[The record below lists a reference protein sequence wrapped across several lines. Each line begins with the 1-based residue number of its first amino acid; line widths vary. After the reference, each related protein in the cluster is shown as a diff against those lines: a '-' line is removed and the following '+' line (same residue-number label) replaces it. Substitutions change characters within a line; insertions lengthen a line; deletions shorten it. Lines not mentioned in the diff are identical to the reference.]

1 MSVLNVGG
9 LTKYYGAE
17 FIFGGISFQAAK
29 GDKVALVGV
38 NGAGKSTLMKIIAGV
53 EDPTSGGVYLARG
66 RTLAYLA
73 QEAQFSG
80 QRTLMQEMHAAL
92 EHLHAMQQ
100 EISALEH
107 ALADTAAPD
116 WEQRMERYGELTH
129 RFEHA
134 GGYDIEHRIDRTLHG
149 LGFVEAQ
156 YDQPVAQFSGGQK
169 TRAAL
174 ASALLSDP
182 DLLLLDEPTNHLDLA
197 ALEWLERFLKDWE
210 GTLIVISHDRYF
222 LDKVTNRTLEIAN
235 GKLDGDYPAPYN
247 RYLELKAER
256 LELQLK
262 QYQAQQEYIAKTE
275 EFIRRFKAGQRTKEA
290 RGREKILNRLKYG
303 YQGANNQ
310 WIDNRIDAPQ
320 QQKKIAMN
328 LGTQVRGGD
337 LALKL
342 EKLVVGYVSTDGRW
356 GDGAMGRRGDAEDS
370 PTRPLAHSP
379 APGAAVTLI
388 TCPNLEVFRGQR
400 VALMGPNG
408 SGKTT
413 LLRTLVGEVPP
424 LSGQAR
430 LGHRV
435 TVNYYAQA
443 HEGLQMD
450 ATVLEEIR
458 RIKPLIKETEARTL
472 LGRFLF
478 SGDDVYKRVGDLSG
492 GERSRV
498 ALAQLTL
505 MGGNLLILDEPTN
518 HLDIG
523 AREALEVVL
532 NEYNGTILFV
542 SHDRYFIDAVAD
554 TIWMVENGSIDAFD
568 GTYSEY
574 AAFREA
580 RDRTPVADP
589 SPSLRAGDRR
599 PEARDRGSRTRDQ
612 GPKAREQVKAKSEP
626 PMNSSGKV
634 TATANGNGSSPASSP
649 QPQASSKEERRRQRK
664 LAALEEEIAMLE
676 AEMKQLAEEMTA
688 ASAQADGKRVKSLEM
703 QYTDVQEM
711 LNTRYDE
718 WSAVAG

>member
-1 MSVLNVGG
+1 MSVLSLSG

-17 FIFGGISFQAAK
+17 FIFGGISLQISR
-29 GDKVALVGV
+29 GDKTALVGI

-53 EDPTSGGVYLARG
+53 EEPTSGGVHLSRG

-80 QRTLMQEMHAAL
+80 TRTLMEEMHAAL
-92 EHLHAMQQ
+92 EHLHALQQ
-100 EISALEH
+100 EITALEH
-107 ALADTAAPD
+107 ALADTDAPD

-134 GGYDIEHRIDRTLHG
+134 GGYDIEYRIDRTLHG

-156 YDQPVAQFSGGQK
+156 YHQPLAQFSGGQK

-235 GKLDGDYPAPYN
+235 GKLDGDYPAGYN
-247 RYLELKAER
+247 KYLELKAER

-262 QYQAQQEYIAKTE
+262 HFQAQQDYINKTE
-275 EFIRRFKAGQRTKEA
+275 DFIRRFKAGVRSKEA

-310 WIDNRIDAPQ
+310 WIDTRVDAPQ

-328 LGTQVRGGD
+328 LGTQVRSGD

-342 EKLVVGYVSTDGRW
+342 EKLVVGYTTRVEQNQEPRTKNQEPGVDQTGSRFSVLG
-356 GDGAMGRRGDAEDS
+356 S
-370 PTRPLAHSP
+370 P
-379 APGAAVTLI
+379 VTLI
-388 TCPNLEVFRGQR
+388 KCPNLEIFRGQR

-413 LLRTLVGEVPP
+413 LLRTMVGEVPA
-424 LSGQAR
+424 LSGLAR
-430 LGHRV
+430 LGHKV
-435 TVNYYAQA
+435 TINYYAQA
-443 HEGLQMD
+443 HEGLEMN
-450 ATVLEEIR
+450 ATVLQEIR

-505 MGGNLLILDEPTN
+505 MGGNLLVLDEPTN

-554 TIWMVENGSIDAFD
+554 TIWMVEHGSIEAFD

-574 AAFREA
+574 SAFQEA
-580 RDRTPVADP
+580 
-589 SPSLRAGDRR
+589 
-599 PEARDRGSRTRDQ
+599 
-612 GPKAREQVKAKSEP
+612 KARKQASDERRATTDDRQATSDERRTTNDERGRKTKQAASKSGNGHGP
-626 PMNSSGKV
+626 L
-634 TATANGNGSSPASSP
+634 TANGSGQIPNPPSSIPNLQSPSASP
-649 QPQASSKEERRRQRK
+649 SKDDRRLRRK
-664 LAALEEEIAMLE
+664 MVAL
-676 AEMKQLAEEMTA
+676 
-688 ASAQADGKRVKSLEM
+688 
-703 QYTDVQEM
+703 
-711 LNTRYDE
+711 
-718 WSAVAG
+718 

>member
-1 MSVLNVGG
+1 MSVLSLSG

-17 FIFGGISFQAAK
+17 FIFGGISFQVSR
-29 GDKVALVGV
+29 GDKTALVGV

-53 EDPTSGGVYLARG
+53 EEPTSGGVHLSRG

-80 QRTLMQEMHAAL
+80 TRTLMGEMHAAL
-92 EHLHAMQQ
+92 EHLHALQQ
-100 EISALEH
+100 EITALEH

-116 WEQRMERYGELTH
+116 WEQRMELYGELTH

-134 GGYDIEHRIDRTLHG
+134 GGYDIEYRIDRTLHG

-156 YDQPVAQFSGGQK
+156 YHQPLAQFSGGQK

-235 GKLDGDYPAPYN
+235 GKLDGDYPAGYN
-247 RYLELKAER
+247 KYLELKAER

-262 QYQAQQEYIAKTE
+262 HYNAQQEYIAKTE
-275 EFIRRFKAGQRTKEA
+275 DFIRRFKAGQRTKEA

-310 WIDNRIDAPQ
+310 WIDTRVDAPQ

-328 LGTQVRGGD
+328 LGTQVRSGD

-342 EKLVVGYVSTDGRW
+342 EKLVIGYTLTEDEGRKTKDQSN
-356 GDGAMGRRGDAEDS
+356 GNDAS
-370 PTRPLAHSP
+370 VLRPSSF
-379 APGAAVTLI
+379 VLI
-388 TCPNLEVFRGQR
+388 RCPDLEIFRGQR

-413 LLRTLVGEVPP
+413 LLRTMVGEVPA
-424 LSGQAR
+424 LSGLAR
-430 LGHRV
+430 LGHKV
-435 TVNYYAQA
+435 IINYYAQA
-443 HEGLQMD
+443 HEGLEMQ
-450 ATVLEEIR
+450 ATVLQEIR

-505 MGGNLLILDEPTN
+505 MGGNLLVLDEPTN

-523 AREALEVVL
+523 AREALEEVL

-554 TIWMVENGSIDAFD
+554 TIWMVDSGSIEAFY

-574 AAFREA
+574 AAFHEA
-580 RDRTPVADP
+580 KDRKPATD
-589 SPSLRAGDRR
+589 DRR
-599 PEARDRGSRTRDQ
+599 PTTDDRRAGTKQEAS
-612 GPKAREQVKAKSEP
+612 
-626 PMNSSGKV
+626 
-634 TATANGNGSSPASSP
+634 ANGNGRTPPTAKGNGSGSALSPQSPVPSP
-649 QPQASSKEERRRQRK
+649 QPSASSKEDRRIRRK
-664 LAALEEEIAMLE
+664 LVALEEEIAMLE
-676 AEMKQLAEEMTA
+676 AEMKQLAEEMTS
-688 ASAQADGKRVKSLEM
+688 ASAQADGKRVKALEM
-703 QYTDVQEM
+703 QYSDVNDM
-711 LNTRYDE
+711 ISSRMKE
-718 WSAVAG
+718 WEQLAT

>member
-1 MSVLNVGG
+1 MSVLSVSG

-17 FIFGGISFQAAK
+17 FIFGGISFQISR
-29 GDKVALVGV
+29 GDKTALVGV

-53 EDPTSGGVYLARG
+53 EEPTGGSVHLSRG
-66 RTLAYLA
+66 RTVAYLA

-80 QRTLMQEMHAAL
+80 SRTLMEEMHAAL
-92 EHLHAMQQ
+92 EHLHALQQ
-100 EISALEH
+100 EITALEH

-134 GGYDIEHRIDRTLHG
+134 GGYDIEYRIDRTLHG

-156 YDQPVAQFSGGQK
+156 YDQPLAQFSGGQK

-235 GKLDGDYPAPYN
+235 GKLDGDYPAGYN
-247 RYLELKAER
+247 KYLELKAER

-262 QYQAQQEYIAKTE
+262 HYQAQQEYIAKTE
-275 EFIRRFKAGQRTKEA
+275 DFIRRFKAGQRTKEA

-310 WIDNRIDAPQ
+310 WIDTRVDAPQ

-328 LGTQVRGGD
+328 LGTQVRSGD

-342 EKLVVGYVSTDGRW
+342 EKLVVGYMERGM
-356 GDGAMGRRGDAEDS
+356 GDGSWDLGETDQP
-370 PTRPLAHSP
+370 PTPIPHPL
-379 APGAAVTLI
+379 I
-388 TCPNLEVFRGQR
+388 KCPNLEIFRGQR

-413 LLRTLVGEVPP
+413 LLRTMVGEVPA
-424 LSGQAR
+424 LSGLAR
-430 LGHRV
+430 LGHKV
-435 TVNYYAQA
+435 MINYYAQA
-443 HEGLQMD
+443 HEGLDMN
-450 ATVLEEIR
+450 ATVFQEIR

-478 SGDDVYKRVGDLSG
+478 SGDDVFKRVGDLSG

-505 MGGNLLILDEPTN
+505 MGGNLLVLDEPTN

-554 TIWMVENGSIDAFD
+554 TIWMVENSSIEAFD

-574 AAFREA
+574 AAFHEA
-580 RDRTPVADP
+580 KDRKPTNDERRTTNDERPEAKHQAPSAKHQGQKGRPEVPMNGNGNTPATAKGIGNSPSPISHPP
-589 SPSLRAGDRR
+589 SPSKDDRR
-599 PEARDRGSRTRDQ
+599 LR
-612 GPKAREQVKAKSEP
+612 
-626 PMNSSGKV
+626 
-634 TATANGNGSSPASSP
+634 
-649 QPQASSKEERRRQRK
+649 RK
-664 LAALEEEIAMLE
+664 LVALEEEIAMLE
-676 AEMKQLAEEMTA
+676 AEMKQLAEEMTS

-703 QYTDVQEM
+703 QFSDVQEM

-718 WSAVAG
+718 WSAAAG

>member
-1 MSVLNVGG
+1 MSVLSVSG

-17 FIFGGISFQAAK
+17 FIFGGISFQVSR
-29 GDKVALVGV
+29 GDKTALVGI

-53 EDPTSGGVYLARG
+53 EDPTSGGVHLSRG
-66 RTLAYLA
+66 LTLAYLA

-80 QRTLMQEMHAAL
+80 TRTLMEELHAAL
-92 EHLHAMQQ
+92 EHLHALQQ
-100 EISALEH
+100 EITALEH

-134 GGYDIEHRIDRTLHG
+134 GGYDIEYRIDRTLHG
-149 LGFVEAQ
+149 LGFVEEQ
-156 YDQPVAQFSGGQK
+156 YHQPLAQFSGGQK

-235 GKLDGDYPAPYN
+235 GKLDGDYPAGYN
-247 RYLELKAER
+247 KYLVLKAER

-262 QYQAQQEYIAKTE
+262 HYQAQQEYIAKTE
-275 EFIRRFKAGQRTKEA
+275 DFIRRFKAGQRTKEA

-310 WIDNRIDAPQ
+310 WIDTRVDAPQ

-328 LGTQVRGGD
+328 LGTQVRSGD

-342 EKLVVGYVSTDGRW
+342 EKLVIGYMERG
-356 GDGAMGRRGDAEDS
+356 MGENPQPPS
-370 PTRPLAHSP
+370 VTPPC
-379 APGAAVTLI
+379 AALVPHPLI
-388 TCPNLEVFRGQR
+388 TCPNLEIFRGQR

-413 LLRTLVGEVPP
+413 LLRTMVGEVPA
-424 LSGQAR
+424 LSGLAR
-430 LGHRV
+430 LGHKV
-435 TVNYYAQA
+435 AINYYAQA
-443 HEGLQMD
+443 HEGLEMN
-450 ATVLEEIR
+450 ATVFQEIR

-505 MGGNLLILDEPTN
+505 MGGNLLVLDEPTN
-518 HLDIG
+518 HLDIS

-554 TIWMVENGSIDAFD
+554 TIWMVDSGSIEAFY

-574 AAFREA
+574 AAFHEA
-580 RDRTPVADP
+580 KDRKPTTDHRPPTTDDRLETKDQRPKTKDQRPKVKHEAQVNGNGHVAAP
-589 SPSLRAGDRR
+589 AS
-599 PEARDRGSRTRDQ
+599 
-612 GPKAREQVKAKSEP
+612 
-626 PMNSSGKV
+626 
-634 TATANGNGSSPASSP
+634 GNGSSLASSP
-649 QPQASSKEERRRQRK
+649 QPLASSKDDRRLRRK
-664 LAALEEEIAMLE
+664 LVALEEEIAMLE
-676 AEMKQLAEEMTA
+676 AEMKQLAEEMSSV
-688 ASAQADGKRVKSLEM
+688 SAQADGKRVKSLEM
-703 QYTDVQEM
+703 QYSDVNDM
-711 LNTRYDE
+711 ISSRMKE
-718 WSAVAG
+718 WEQLAK

>member
-1 MSVLNVGG
+1 MSILNVGG

-17 FIFGGISFQAAK
+17 FIFGDISFQIAK

-38 NGAGKSTLMKIIAGV
+38 NGAGKSTLVKIIAGV
-53 EDPTSGGVYLARG
+53 EEPTKGGLHMARG

-73 QEAQFSG
+73 QEAQFAG
-80 QRTLMQEMHAAL
+80 ERTLMGEMHVAL
-92 EHLHAMQQ
+92 EHLIGMQN
-100 EISALEH
+100 EMSELEH

-116 WEQRMERYGELTH
+116 WEQRMEHYGELAH

-134 GGYDIEHRIDRTLHG
+134 GGYEIEYRIDRTLHG
-149 LGFVEAQ
+149 LGFTEEQ
-156 YDQPVAQFSGGQK
+156 YHQPVAQFSGGQK

-174 ASALLSDP
+174 AAALLADP

-197 ALEWLERFLKDWE
+197 ALEWLERFLKDWD

-235 GKLDGDYPAPYN
+235 GKLDGDYPAGYN
-247 RYLELKAER
+247 RYLELKAEK

-262 QYQAQQEYIAKTE
+262 QFQAQQDYIAKTE

-310 WIDNRIDAPQ
+310 WINQRIDAPQ
-320 QQKKIAMN
+320 QQKKLAMN

-337 LALKL
+337 LVLRL
-342 EKLVVGYVSTDGRW
+342 ENLVVGYAARTENEHPQGQPRTAASNADSQFSILGST
-356 GDGAMGRRGDAEDS
+356 
-370 PTRPLAHSP
+370 
-379 APGAAVTLI
+379 VQLI
-388 TCPNLEVFRGQR
+388 KCPNLEMFRGQR

-413 LLRTLVGEVPP
+413 LLRTLVGDLPP
-424 LSGQAR
+424 LRGLAR

-435 TVNYYAQA
+435 GINYYAQA
-443 HEGLQMD
+443 HEGLQMN

-478 SGDDVYKRVGDLSG
+478 SGDDVYKLVGDLSG

-505 MGGNLLILDEPTN
+505 MGGNLLVLDEPTN

-532 NEYNGTILFV
+532 NEYNGSILFV

-554 TIWMVENGSIDAFD
+554 TIWMVHD
-568 GTYSEY
+568 GTIEAFAGNYSEY
-574 AAFREA
+574 AAYREA
-580 RDRTPVADP
+580 DRLRPAP
-589 SPSLRAGDRR
+589 SVEERRATKDEEPRTKDEGRKTKD
-599 PEARDRGSRTRDQ
+599 EGHERGQRAAS
-612 GPKAREQVKAKSEP
+612 
-626 PMNSSGKV
+626 
-634 TATANGNGSSPASSP
+634 NGNGVQVASPPAQVSTKE
-649 QPQASSKEERRRQRK
+649 QSKTERKRQRR
-664 LAALEEEIAMLE
+664 LEALEQEIAMLE
-676 AEMKQLAEEMTA
+676 AEQKQLAEEMTNA
-688 ASAQADGKRVKSLEM
+688 GISGDGKRVKSLEM
-703 QYTDVQEM
+703 QYAEVSEM
-711 LNTRYDE
+711 ISSRMDE
-718 WSAVAG
+718 WASLAP

>member
-1 MSVLNVGG
+1 MSVLSLSA

-17 FIFGGISFQAAK
+17 FIFGGISFQVSR
-29 GDKVALVGV
+29 GDKTALVGI

-53 EDPTSGGVYLARG
+53 EDATSGGVHLSRG
-66 RTLAYLA
+66 RTMAYLA

-80 QRTLMQEMHAAL
+80 TRTLMEEMHAAL
-92 EHLHAMQQ
+92 DHLHALQQ
-100 EISALEH
+100 EITALEH

-134 GGYDIEHRIDRTLHG
+134 GGYDIEYRIDRTLHG

-156 YDQPVAQFSGGQK
+156 FHQPVAQFSGGQK

-174 ASALLSDP
+174 AAALLSDP

-197 ALEWLERFLKDWE
+197 ALEWLERFLKDWD

-235 GKLDGDYPAPYN
+235 GKLDGDYPAGYN
-247 RYLELKAER
+247 KYLELKAER

-262 QYQAQQEYIAKTE
+262 HFNAQQDYINKTE
-275 EFIRRFKAGQRTKEA
+275 DFIRRFKAGVHSKEA

-310 WIDNRIDAPQ
+310 WIDTRVDAPQ

-328 LGTQVRGGD
+328 LGTQVRSGD

-342 EKLVVGYVSTDGRW
+342 EKLVVGYLPKN
-356 GDGAMGRRGDAEDS
+356 DAL
-370 PTRPLAHSP
+370 PVARHPLP
-379 APGAAVTLI
+379 VTLI
-388 TCPNLEVFRGQR
+388 TCPNLEIFREQR

-413 LLRTLVGEVPP
+413 LLRTMVGEVPA
-424 LSGQAR
+424 LSGLAR
-430 LGHRV
+430 LGHKV
-435 TVNYYAQA
+435 VINYYAQA
-443 HEGLQMD
+443 HEGLEMN
-450 ATVLEEIR
+450 ATVLQEIR

-478 SGDDVYKRVGDLSG
+478 SGDDVHKRVGDLSG

-505 MGGNLLILDEPTN
+505 MGGNLLVLDEPTN

-523 AREALEVVL
+523 AREALEAVL

-554 TIWMVENGSIDAFD
+554 TIWMVDDSSIEAFD

-574 AAFREA
+574 SDFQEAQARKLAADERAEA
-580 RDRTPVADP
+580 KGRQADKQTSGQADKESKSNGQRLSVPELVAH
-589 SPSLRAGDRR
+589 
-599 PEARDRGSRTRDQ
+599 
-612 GPKAREQVKAKSEP
+612 
-626 PMNSSGKV
+626 SSNG
-634 TATANGNGSSPASSP
+634 NGNGSLIAASPQSAVPGPQSPAP
-649 QPQASSKEERRRQRK
+649 SKDDRRLRRK
-664 LAALEEEIAMLE
+664 LVALEEEIAMLE
-676 AEMKQLAEEMTA
+676 AEMKQLAEEMTS
-688 ASAQADGKRVKSLEM
+688 ASALADGKRVKSLEL
-703 QYTDVQEM
+703 QYSDVQRM
-711 LNTRYDE
+711 LNTRYNE
-718 WSAVAG
+718 WSASAK

>member
-1 MSVLNVGG
+1 MSVLSVSG

-17 FIFGGISFQAAK
+17 FIFGGISFQVAR
-29 GDKVALVGV
+29 GDKAALVGV
-38 NGAGKSTLMKIIAGV
+38 NGAGKSTLIKIIAGV
-53 EDPTSGGVYLARG
+53 EEPTSGGVHLSRG
-66 RTLAYLA
+66 RTVAYLA

-80 QRTLMQEMHAAL
+80 TRTLMEEMHAAL
-92 EHLHAMQQ
+92 EHLHALQQ
-100 EISALEH
+100 EITALEH

-116 WEQRMERYGELTH
+116 WDQRMERYGELTH

-134 GGYDIEHRIDRTLHG
+134 GGYDIEYRIDRTLHG
-149 LGFVEAQ
+149 LGFVEEQ
-156 YDQPVAQFSGGQK
+156 YHQPLAQFSGGQK

-235 GKLDGDYPAPYN
+235 GKLDGDYPAGYN
-247 RYLELKAER
+247 KYLELKAER

-262 QYQAQQEYIAKTE
+262 HYQAQQEYIAKTE
-275 EFIRRFKAGQRTKEA
+275 DFIRRFKAGQRTKEA

-310 WIDNRIDAPQ
+310 WIDTRVDAPQ

-328 LGTQVRGGD
+328 LGTQVRSGD

-342 EKLVVGYVSTDGRW
+342 EKLVVGYLPVTSDEWRVTS
-356 GDGAMGRRGDAEDS
+356 DAPSVTRHPS
-370 PTRPLAHSP
+370 P
-379 APGAAVTLI
+379 VTLI
-388 TCPNLEVFRGQR
+388 KCPNLEIFRGQR

-413 LLRTLVGEVPP
+413 LLRTMVGEVPA
-424 LSGQAR
+424 LSGLAR
-430 LGHRV
+430 LGHKV
-435 TVNYYAQA
+435 MINYYAQA
-443 HEGLQMD
+443 HEGLEMN
-450 ATVLEEIR
+450 ATVFQEIR

-505 MGGNLLILDEPTN
+505 MGGNLLVLDEPTN

-554 TIWMVENGSIDAFD
+554 TIWMVENASIEAFY

-574 AAFREA
+574 AAFHEA
-580 RDRTPVADP
+580 K
-589 SPSLRAGDRR
+589 DRR
-599 PEARDRGSRTRDQ
+599 PAADDRQPTLGPKGAPGSGQATDDRGRKTKQEMSRSGNGQVPLTDNGRGQ
-612 GPKAREQVKAKSEP
+612 VSSPKP
-626 PMNSSGKV
+626 PAS
-634 TATANGNGSSPASSP
+634 GNGSSPASSL
-649 QPQASSKEERRRQRK
+649 QPPASSKDDRRLRRK
-664 LAALEEEIAMLE
+664 LVALEEEIAMLE
-676 AEMKQLAEEMTA
+676 AEMKQLAEEMTS

-703 QYTDVQEM
+703 QYSDVNEM
-711 LNTRYDE
+711 ISSRMEE
-718 WSAVAG
+718 WERLAK

>member
-1 MSVLNVGG
+1 MSVISISG

-17 FIFGGISFQAAK
+17 FIFGGISFQVSR
-29 GDKVALVGV
+29 GDKTALVGI

-53 EDPTSGGVYLARG
+53 EDPTSGGVHLSRG
-66 RTLAYLA
+66 RTVAYLA
-73 QEAQFSG
+73 QEAQFTG
-80 QRTLMQEMHAAL
+80 TRTLMEEMHAAL
-92 EHLHAMQQ
+92 EHLNMLQ
-100 EISALEH
+100 EEITALEH

-134 GGYDIEHRIDRTLHG
+134 GGYDIEYRIDRTLHG

-156 YDQPVAQFSGGQK
+156 YHQPVAQFSGGQK

-235 GKLDGDYPAPYN
+235 GKLDGDYPAGYN
-247 RYLELKAER
+247 KYLQLKAER

-262 QYQAQQEYIAKTE
+262 QYQAQQEYITKTE
-275 EFIRRFKAGQRTKEA
+275 DFIRRFKNSTLSTQA
-290 RGREKILNRLKYG
+290 RGRERRLQRLKEG
-303 YQGANNQ
+303 WEGSGRAEQLLDRPVDQ
-310 WIDNRIDAPQ
+310 R
-320 QQKKIAMN
+320 KVVFN
-328 LGTQVRGGD
+328 LDTQVRSGD

-342 EKLVVGYVSTDGRW
+342 EKLVVGYLPAAS
-356 GDGAMGRRGDAEDS
+356 DAS
-370 PTRPLAHSP
+370 PITHHPSP
-379 APGAAVTLI
+379 VTLI
-388 TCPNLEVFRGQR
+388 KCPDLEIFRGQR

-413 LLRTLVGEVPP
+413 LLRTMVGEVPA
-424 LSGQAR
+424 LSGLAR
-430 LGHRV
+430 LGHKV
-435 TVNYYAQA
+435 TINYYAQA
-443 HEGLQMD
+443 HEGLEMN
-450 ATVLEEIR
+450 ATVLQEIR

-505 MGGNLLILDEPTN
+505 MGGNLLVLDEPTN

-554 TIWMVENGSIDAFD
+554 TIWMVENGSIQAFD

-574 AAFREA
+574 AAFQEA
-580 RDRTPVADP
+580 QARKPAADERRTTNDERRSAKGEVPKTKAAEPTNGNGHVSATAKGTGNTPISNPQSP
-589 SPSLRAGDRR
+589 SPSKDDRR
-599 PEARDRGSRTRDQ
+599 MR
-612 GPKAREQVKAKSEP
+612 
-626 PMNSSGKV
+626 
-634 TATANGNGSSPASSP
+634 
-649 QPQASSKEERRRQRK
+649 RK
-664 LAALEEEIAMLE
+664 LVALEEEIAMLE
-676 AEMKQLAEEMTA
+676 AEMKQLAEEMTG
-688 ASAQADGKRVKSLEM
+688 ASAHADGKRVKSLEM
-703 QYTDVQEM
+703 QYSDVQEM

-718 WSAVAG
+718 WSASAG

>member
-1 MSVLNVGG
+1 
-9 LTKYYGAE
+9 
-17 FIFGGISFQAAK
+17 
-29 GDKVALVGV
+29 
-38 NGAGKSTLMKIIAGV
+38 
-53 EDPTSGGVYLARG
+53 
-66 RTLAYLA
+66 
-73 QEAQFSG
+73 
-80 QRTLMQEMHAAL
+80 
-92 EHLHAMQQ
+92 
-100 EISALEH
+100 
-107 ALADTAAPD
+107 
-116 WEQRMERYGELTH
+116 
-129 RFEHA
+129 
-134 GGYDIEHRIDRTLHG
+134 
-149 LGFVEAQ
+149 
-156 YDQPVAQFSGGQK
+156 
-169 TRAAL
+169 
-174 ASALLSDP
+174 
-182 DLLLLDEPTNHLDLA
+182 
-197 ALEWLERFLKDWE
+197 
-210 GTLIVISHDRYF
+210 LIVISHDRYF

-337 LALKL
+337 LAFKL
-342 EKLVVGYVSTDGRW
+342 EKLEVGYVSTDGRW
-356 GDGAMGRRGDAEDS
+356 GAGAEGRRGDAEDS

-574 AAFREA
+574 AAFLENKEQRTKNKETESREP
-580 RDRTPVADP
+580 RT
-589 SPSLRAGDRR
+589 
-599 PEARDRGSRTRDQ
+599 E
-612 GPKAREQVKAKSEP
+612 
-626 PMNSSGKV
+626 N
-634 TATANGNGSSPASSP
+634 
-649 QPQASSKEERRRQRK
+649 
-664 LAALEEEIAMLE
+664 
-676 AEMKQLAEEMTA
+676 
-688 ASAQADGKRVKSLEM
+688 
-703 QYTDVQEM
+703 
-711 LNTRYDE
+711 
-718 WSAVAG
+718 